1 VQHEQIDLRWGRL
14 RLKSLAFAVPQG
26 WKTTQTTIRMDDS
39 SVNCTS
45 ALRDGRLEIEL
56 AHEVS
61 LSKSNVLE
69 VEIRPK
75 SL

>member
-1 VQHEQIDLRWGRL
+1 
-14 RLKSLAFAVPQG
+14 
-26 WKTTQTTIRMDDS
+26 MDDS

-45 ALRDGRLEIEL
+45 TLRDGRLEIEL
-56 AHEVS
+56 GREVS

-75 SL
+75 NL